1 MKRVSAVVMAA
12 GLGKRMHSKKA
23 KVLHQVAG
31 RPMVWYVVSLAQQV
45 ADSTVVVLGHQ
56 SDEVRSILGQGETG
70 FRQINIVLQTKQLG
84 TGDAVK
90 QARAALRKSGKEKFH
105 ERVRKGFMALAKD
118 HPHRIIIID
127 AGDTIDTIAE
137 QVAKRVQPFLSR
149 MKKLRPSKK
158 PG

>member
-1 MKRVSAVVMAA
+1 MLCDRFFDSTLAYQGYGR
-12 GLGKRMHSKKA
+12 GLDLTALQNLNQFATQGLTPDLTFLFDLPVDQGLARRRRA
-23 KVLHQVAG
+23 LHQN
-31 RPMVWYVVSLAQQV
+31 RL
-45 ADSTVVVLGHQ
+45 DH
-56 SDEVRSILGQGETG
+56 E
-70 FRQINIVLQTKQLG
+70 
-84 TGDAVK
+84 
-90 QARAALRKSGKEKFH
+90 KEKFH

-118 HPHRIIIID
+118 HPHRITIID